1 MRYLLLWFAKGLI
14 VKINVG
20 TISLTPIRKDWLI
33 FYRRRIAKAT
43 VKYFFLYFVTGSNL
57 RIFHCFKWTAEE
69 VTWPFL
75 AVYFVL
81 DWDSWNVVVYEVQ
94 ENESFS
100 KLVKFPHFG
109 IENEFPSANLQE
121 KLIEPKEKYLL
132 KKPCVFDLQVCR

>member
-1 MRYLLLWFAKGLI
+1 M
-14 VKINVG
+14 
-20 TISLTPIRKDWLI
+20 
-33 FYRRRIAKAT
+33 
-43 VKYFFLYFVTGSNL
+43 
-57 RIFHCFKWTAEE
+57 
-69 VTWPFL
+69 
-75 AVYFVL
+75 YFVL

-132 KKPCVFDLQVCR
+132 KKPSVFDLQVCRWLENTYNFTIEWNPKNKDSLISGYFSSLSIPIVRKLFWLVLRLILLMKISSHTYLICINETHEDISNEIIKKV